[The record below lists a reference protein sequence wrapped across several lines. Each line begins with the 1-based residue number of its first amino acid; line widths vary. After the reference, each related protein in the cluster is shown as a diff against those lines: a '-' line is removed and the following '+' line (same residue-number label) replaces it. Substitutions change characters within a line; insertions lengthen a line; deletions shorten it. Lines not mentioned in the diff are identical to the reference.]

1 MYSRRVKTLLV
12 VTLFIY
18 FVSPV
23 YSEKVLELNSE
34 EKQIRK
40 DKLKKF
46 NRETFVNRSN
56 EKADDETKKNDI
68 DTGKKIALLQSTN
81 EKESFV
87 RGVRIKRYEIKEDG
101 KFGGDILEFSDSVS
115 FGHINTIVRIV
126 TGYIKENYNYSV
138 EDSELLALYMVYYNL
153 KHRQDDSYFLKTFSN
168 YFWNDNE
175 WNVVK
180 WVKGF
185 EKKPF

>member
-87 RGVRIKRYEIKEDG
+87 RGVRIKRY
-101 KFGGDILEFSDSVS
+101 
-115 FGHINTIVRIV
+115 
-126 TGYIKENYNYSV
+126 
-138 EDSELLALYMVYYNL
+138 
-153 KHRQDDSYFLKTFSN
+153 
-168 YFWNDNE
+168 
-175 WNVVK
+175 
-180 WVKGF
+180 
-185 EKKPF
+185 